1 MRKRY
6 PKLLLL
12 SFLLFASHSFAEGPK
27 GKTVLITAFEPFDGR
42 KENSSQ
48 SIAEEIAKNSTLWI
62 GENVRVET
70 CILPVLYNSA
80 AEVAKRCYERMIP
93 PPDLVLSLGE
103 GSMKVEIEM
112 LFKNENSVTKADN
125 SGKLAPERIIDKS
138 GPDRIFTT
146 IPDIRFQQDKFTF
159 FETPFLRFSSDAG
172 NSVCNNTAYL
182 LGRYFETQT
191 VPYGLIHVP
200 ASIAFTVE
208 DAAFA
213 TQISIGIVSKITKMT
228 LDFYAD
234 EKPKRL
240 KMVKTYFEE
249 FQKAN
254 LGL

>member
-1 MRKRY
+1 M
-6 PKLLLL
+6 
-12 SFLLFASHSFAEGPK
+12 ASHAFAGPK

-48 SIAEEIAKNSTLWI
+48 TIAEEISKNSTLWL

-70 CILPVLYNSA
+70 CILPVVFNNA
-80 AEVAKRCYERMIP
+80 AEVAKRCYERIVP

-103 GSMKVEIEM
+103 GSTKVAIEM

-125 SGKLAPERIIDKS
+125 SGKLAPAPLITKD

-182 LGRYFETQT
+182 LGRYFETQM

-213 TQISIGIVSKITKMT
+213 TQISIGIVSKITKIT
-228 LDFYAD
+228 LDFYA
-234 EKPKRL
+234 EETSKNL
-240 KMVKTYFEE
+240 KLVKAYFEE
-249 FQKAN
+249 YQKAN